1 MTNSLTQ
8 APKAVKRRNGLAL
21 LPKHAPGMK
30 IGLLGGSFNP
40 PHEGHRLASLIA
52 MRRLN
57 LDCIW
62 WLVTP
67 GNPLKQNSDL
77 PALAT
82 RLQACKKLAHH
93 PAIFVSGVEAEIGTR
108 FTYDTLHYL
117 TQRCGSVD
125 FVWLMGADN
134 LASFHRWHRWREI
147 ADLMPLAVV
156 DRPNSTL
163 RATHSRAALYLEKYR
178 RDEGDSA
185 LFAKAQ
191 TPALMFLHG
200 PRSQQSSSA
209 LRARQA
215 KARV

>member
-1 MTNSLTQ
+1 
-8 APKAVKRRNGLAL
+8 VKRRNGLAL
-21 LPKHAPGMK
+21 LPKHSPGMK

-52 MRRLN
+52 LRRLN

-82 RLQACKKLAHH
+82 RLQACTKLAHH

-108 FTYDTLHYL
+108 FTYDTLRYL

-134 LASFHRWHRWREI
+134 LATFHRWYRWRDI
-147 ADLMPLAVV
+147 ARLMPLAVI
-156 DRPNSTL
+156 DRPGSTL
-163 RATHSRAALYLEKYR
+163 RATHSQAALYMEKYR
-178 RDEGDSA
+178 KDETDSA
-185 LFAKAQ
+185 LLAH
-191 TPALMFLHG
+191 TPAPALLFVHG
-200 PRSQQSSSA
+200 PRSAQSSTA
-209 LRARQA
+209 LRTKQRLGARQTEI
-215 KARV
+215 